1 MQLDHEPGAR
11 HHLGMIAVLAPQD
24 LDDDGRQLLWDATEA
39 DPAGL
44 DRLLTEELPRLTI
57 LGVRDAAS
65 ARLLGMVAYDGDPGA
80 PGVPGAPGPVGP
92 APASDVVVVIEYLA
106 VAEAARGTGLG
117 SRLVDAVATRHP
129 GAAIEARTDDDAVDF
144 YRASGFTVEAAARDP
159 RWPERQRYR
168 CRRASW
174 RSTAPVAIRSTID
187 RTREVLD
194 AAGLAAT
201 YREVEQVALAAGW
214 TPCGAGD
221 WAFALAS
228 PDGQVVVRI
237 SPFDP
242 VGPYTARLY
251 REAASTGLV
260 PTLYLHRR
268 LAGGGDLQ
276 LMERLD
282 AVSATEGASF
292 LARLGDPEHPS
303 ETGGE
308 PLLAALSRTV
318 ARVHRAARR
327 DLPWCGPLDTNPSNV
342 MRTPAG
348 RLVLTDP
355 YYADG
360 PNLYATAERDPDLVV
375 AMIPE
380 DQRRYLTQ
388 IPLTCSGPWKPGEAE
403 ALREKLRQAD
413 ERRQGAGGSSSAAG
427 PTSLAPRRP

>member
-80 PGVPGAPGPVGP
+80 PGPVGP
-92 APASDVVVVIEYLA
+92 GPASEVVVIEYLA

-117 SRLVDAVATRHP
+117 SRLLEAVATRYP
-129 GAAIEARTDDDAVDF
+129 GAAIEARTDDDAVEF

-260 PTLYLHRR
+260 PALYLHRR

-276 LMERLD
+276 VMERLD
-282 AVSATEGASF
+282 TVSATEGASF
-292 LARLGDPEHPS
+292 LARLGSPEHSS

-308 PLLAALSRTV
+308 PPLVALARTV

-342 MRTPAG
+342 MRAGDG

-360 PNLYATAERDPDLVV
+360 PDLYATAERDPDLVV
-375 AMIPE
+375 ARIPE
-380 DQRRYLTQ
+380 EERRFMTE
-388 IPLTCSGPWKPGEAE
+388 IPLSCSGPWKPGEAA
-403 ALREKLRQAD
+403 ALRAGLREAD
-413 ERRQGAGGSSSAAG
+413 RRRARES
-427 PTSLAPRRP
+427 RR